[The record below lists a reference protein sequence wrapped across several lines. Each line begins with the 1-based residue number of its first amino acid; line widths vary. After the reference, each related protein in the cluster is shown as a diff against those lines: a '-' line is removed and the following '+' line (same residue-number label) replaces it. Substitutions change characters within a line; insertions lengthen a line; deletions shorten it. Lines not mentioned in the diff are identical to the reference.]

1 MENNQ
6 IPSQPPLYI
15 HRALL
20 IESKA
25 YTGSNWEF
33 LSPGSSAPAPLLAV
47 EGVEGIQTPLA
58 RADDQI

>member
-6 IPSQPPLYI
+6 IPPQPPLCI
-15 HRALL
+15 HHALL
-20 IESKA
+20 IESKT
-25 YTGSNWEF
+25 YTGGNWEF

-47 EGVEGIQTPLA
+47 EGVEGIKNPLA